1 MQVPN
6 EAYHIERVLKRDTQA
21 FALLVEYYKDLVF
34 TICKRITQNDE
45 DAEECAQDA
54 FLKAFRSLESF
65 RQEAKFGTWL
75 FRIAYNTAI
84 SKQRV
89 QKHVHESTDDRKV
102 QNVSFDDVESGY
114 RSLANDQ
121 RKHYL
126 KLALAEL
133 PPEDANLVSLYYY
146 NELSIAEIQ
155 EITGMEISN
164 IKVKLHRA
172 RKKLQD
178 SLQRLL
184 KDELEE
190 IL

>member
-1 MQVPN
+1 MPN
-6 EAYHIERVLKRDTQA
+6 CSSQNVTVLRIDT
-21 FALLVEYYKDLVF
+21 
-34 TICKRITQNDE
+34 
-45 DAEECAQDA
+45 
-54 FLKAFRSLESF
+54 F

-102 QNVSFDDVESGY
+102 LNVSFDDTESGY

-121 RKHYL
+121 RKHFL

-133 PPEDANLVSLYYY
+133 NPEDANLVSLYYY
-146 NELSIAEIQ
+146 NELSIAEIHDV
-155 EITGMEISN
+155 TGVDVSN

-172 RKKLQD
+172 RKKLQE

>member
-6 EAYHIERVLKRDTQA
+6 EAYHIERVLKGDTNA

-34 TICKRITQNDE
+34 TICMRITKNAE
-45 DAEECAQDA
+45 DAEECAQDT

-65 RQEAKFGTWL
+65 RQEAKFSTWI

-84 SKQRV
+84 SKGRKLKLDTV
-89 QKHVHESTDDRKV
+89 DSDDRQA
-102 QNVSFDDVESGY
+102 QNISFSDTESGL
-114 RSLANDQ
+114 SKLGGEE
-121 RKHYL
+121 RKFFIQKAISQL
-126 KLALAEL
+126 SG
-133 PPEDANLVSLYYY
+133 EDANLVHLYYY
-146 NELSIAEIQ
+146 QEMSIAEIH
-155 EITGMEISN
+155 EVTGIDSTN

>member
-1 MQVPN
+1 K
-6 EAYHIERVLKRDTQA
+6 VL
-21 FALLVEYYKDLVF
+21 
-34 TICKRITQNDE
+34 
-45 DAEECAQDA
+45 
-54 FLKAFRSLESF
+54 
-65 RQEAKFGTWL
+65 
-75 FRIAYNTAI
+75 
-84 SKQRV
+84 
-89 QKHVHESTDDRKV
+89 
-102 QNVSFDDVESGY
+102 NVSFEDTESGY
-114 RSLANDQ
+114 RSLAGEQ

-146 NELSIAEIQ
+146 NELSIAEIN
-155 EITGMEISN
+155 EVTGMELSN